1 MIHFEYK
8 AEGDE
13 EPAVSLVLDEPDKTR
28 QAARFGHN
36 IATMIECFDKDVAA
50 EGFRGLALLIDDI
63 LREKEEKDGRQ
74 GAYN

>member
-28 QAARFGHN
+28 QAARFGH
-36 IATMIECFDKDVAA
+36 IIVAMIECFDKDVAA
-50 EGFRGLALLIDDI
+50 EGFRGLTLLIDAI
-63 LREKEEKDGRQ
+63 LRKKEEEDGR
-74 GAYN
+74 

>member
-13 EPAVSLVLDEPDKTR
+13 EPVVNLVLDEPDKTR
-28 QAARFGHN
+28 QAARFGHI

-50 EGFRGLALLIDDI
+50 EGFRGLALLIDDTFRK
-63 LREKEEKDGRQ
+63 REEEDGR
-74 GAYN
+74 